1 MTRNASTA
9 IPRVQPPP
17 MALSDIAS
25 FRAAYASAQ
34 DPGDVLRTVY
44 GRIDA
49 FGQSQAWIS
58 RLPLDA
64 ALQMLGDAV
73 ARKAKGEDLPLFG
86 IPFAVKDNIDVAG
99 LATTAGCAEFAYRPE
114 RHAFVVQQLIA
125 AGAIPVGKTNLDQ
138 FATGINGTR
147 SPFGIPTC
155 VFDDRYISGGSSSGS
170 AVTVAGGLV
179 PFSLGTDTAGSGRI
193 PAAFNNIVGLKPTK
207 GLFSSSGLVPA
218 ARSLDCITVFATSID
233 DAVTVSEIA
242 SGFDAEDAFSRQ
254 APAATW
260 SVAGQR
266 ERFRFGVPSKAY
278 LEFFGDA
285 EAEALFDAAIA
296 RMEAIG
302 GTRVTFDY
310 APFRNTAELLY
321 AGPWVAERLAATS
334 DFARDHADAINPV
347 VRDVIMVAKTMT
359 AEDAFKGQ
367 YRLAELMREA
377 EQTWQSIDV
386 MLLPTAPT
394 IYPVADM
401 LADPIRLNSNLGI
414 YTNFVNLMDLSAI
427 AVRAGFRSNGL
438 PFGVTLIGRAFE
450 DGAIAALG
458 NRFEGGQ
465 HSPASLSSAK
475 QSGRISIAV
484 VGAHLSGQPLNPQ
497 LQERDGRL
505 LATTRT
511 APGYALY
518 ALDGSVP
525 AKPGLIRDA
534 DAAGHIEVE
543 IWDLPAEGFGTFVD
557 AIPAPLGIGTLTLED
572 GSQVKG
578 FLCEPFALKG
588 ATDITHFGGWRAYRA
603 SVV

>member
-1 MTRNASTA
+1 MTRNAPIA
-9 IPRVQPPP
+9 IQPSQPSP
-17 MALSDIAS
+17 IERCDLA
-25 FRAAYASAQ
+25 FFEAAYAAAR
-34 DPGDVLRTVY
+34 DPADVLREVY

-58 RLPLDA
+58 RLPLDD
-64 ALQMLGDAV
+64 ALQMLGEAV

-99 LATTAGCAEFAYRPE
+99 LSTTAACPEFAYRPE
-114 RHAFVVQQLIA
+114 RHAFVVQKLIA

-193 PAAFNNIVGLKPTK
+193 PAAFNDIVGLKPTK
-207 GLFSSSGLVPA
+207 GLFSNSGLVPA

-233 DAVTVSEIA
+233 DAVTISEIA

-254 APAATW
+254 APDTTW
-260 SVAGQR
+260 SATVWP
-266 ERFRFGVPSKAY
+266 ERFRFGVPSKEY
-278 LEFFGDA
+278 LQFFGDA

-296 RMEAIG
+296 RLEAIG

-310 APFRNTAELLY
+310 APFQNTAALLY
-321 AGPWVAERLAATS
+321 AGPWVAERLAAIS
-334 DFARDHADAINPV
+334 DFAKDHVEAINPV

-377 EQTWQSIDV
+377 EKVWQTIDV

-394 IYPVADM
+394 IYKVEDM
-401 LADPIRLNSNLGI
+401 LADPIQLNSNLGI

-427 AVRAGFRSNGL
+427 AVRAGFRPNSL
-438 PFGVTLIGRAFE
+438 PFGVTFIGRAFE
-450 DGAIAALG
+450 DGLIAALG
-458 NRFEGGQ
+458 NRFEGQ
-465 HSPASLSSAK
+465 PDPASTAAT
-475 QSGRISIAV
+475 SGRISIAV

-497 LQERDGRL
+497 LQERHGRL

-511 APGYALY
+511 ATGYALY

-534 DAAGHIEVE
+534 AAPGQIEVE
-543 IWDLPAEGFGTFVD
+543 IWDLPAEGFGTFVG

-588 ATDITHFGGWRAYRA
+588 ATDITHFGGWRAYLA
-603 SVV
+603 SLV